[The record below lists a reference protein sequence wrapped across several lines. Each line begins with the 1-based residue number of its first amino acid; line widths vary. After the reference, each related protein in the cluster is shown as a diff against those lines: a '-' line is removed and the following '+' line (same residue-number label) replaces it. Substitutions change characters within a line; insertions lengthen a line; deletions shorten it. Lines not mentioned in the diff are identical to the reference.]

1 MLAASLRQKLSAASQ
16 ELSTVAVAAQTDVT
30 TTASKEVTIASSA
43 RLQTLVETVT
53 AASTAY
59 SSVYVVDKNGTV
71 LALAGSSPRASV
83 KAGNASGVVE
93 GATSGHTALIYA
105 VLPIGGGDAEVAE
118 FSDAQL
124 MTSVQHGSLGTVYV
138 VDGDNRVLLSNA
150 SFTAYATLSGHAG
163 DGALAATAAVSPG
176 NFAVATDRATSKI
189 AVSGVVLR
197 QTVQLLAMLAVTT
210 ALLCG
215 GWIYLMVLMPLRRL
229 ERRARAVV
237 HGDYSEAV
245 VAQRADEI
253 GQLSRALDLLRRA
266 ARRGRGQP
274 IPVQRN
280 SASAWSETSLLPKLK

>member
-1 MLAASLRQKLSAASQ
+1 
-16 ELSTVAVAAQTDVT
+16 
-30 TTASKEVTIASSA
+30 
-43 RLQTLVETVT
+43 
-53 AASTAY
+53 
-59 SSVYVVDKNGTV
+59 
-71 LALAGSSPRASV
+71 
-83 KAGNASGVVE
+83 
-93 GATSGHTALIYA
+93 
-105 VLPIGGGDAEVAE
+105 
-118 FSDAQL
+118 
-124 MTSVQHGSLGTVYV
+124 
-138 VDGDNRVLLSNA
+138 
-150 SFTAYATLSGHAG
+150 
-163 DGALAATAAVSPG
+163 VSPG
-176 NFAVATDRATSKI
+176 HFAVVTDRATSKI

-237 HGDYSEAV
+237 EGDYSEAV

-274 IPVQRN
+274 IPVLRN